1 MDDFVLENLHAS
13 RNDFCSRLINLLTPH
28 IHYGLKSIFDEA
40 WKLCIENGETTKY
53 LMTFQNFLLRIPKW
67 NTSIIEKETQRINEQ
82 SGCSHIEELITCV
95 HIIHLKTLT
104 CVRAGSKQKKI
115 DIAIPKLSN
124 FIHNVY
130 INVARKVYSNVYLFE
145 KTKQHLQIQKNNNK
159 LEEFIKE
166 CILNTIRESIPIEKL
181 LKVYIEDQF
190 IEEDTEVVDTEEIIA
205 QDPVMEEEE
214 KELDQQL
221 ENALETF
228 DNEKEREGRVGEGE
242 DSGSVKKQTITFHD
256 MDQVRTITDAENNI
270 SSTDE
275 LVNAPKT
282 LERLEEISMKNFAK
296 RKEEQNSYDD
306 DDGGDEN
313 DAIQIGEPVS
323 LGELDIDM
331 FSEL

>member
-1 MDDFVLENLHAS
+1 MDDFVLENLQAS

-28 IHYGLKSIFDEA
+28 IHSGLKSIFEEA

-53 LMTFQNFLLRIPKW
+53 LMTFQNFLLRVPKW
-67 NTSIIEKETQRINEQ
+67 NASIIEKETHRISEQ
-82 SGCSHIEELITCV
+82 SGCSHIEERITCV

-115 DIAIPKLSN
+115 DIAIPKLSE
-124 FIHNVY
+124 FIHKVY

-145 KTKQHLQIQKNNNK
+145 KNKQHLQIQKNNYH
-159 LEEFIKE
+159 LEGLIKE
-166 CILNTIRESIPIEKL
+166 CILNTIRESIPIEHL

-205 QDPVMEEEE
+205 QDPVVEEEE
-214 KELDQQL
+214 QEEEHSAEEEHHNAGGDQ
-221 ENALETF
+221 
-228 DNEKEREGRVGEGE
+228 DDGI
-242 DSGSVKKQTITFHD
+242 KKQTITFD
-256 MDQVRTITDAENNI
+256 DIDRVRIMNDHESI
-270 SSTDE
+270 SSTEE

-296 RKEEQNSYDD
+296 RKEDEDNYDD
-306 DDGGDEN
+306 DDDGDEN
-313 DAIQIGEPVS
+313 DAIHIGEAVT
-323 LGELDIDM
+323 LGDLDIDM